1 MKDSQNRLRSF
12 ATRFALA
19 TLVCTALV
27 LALPAAAQ
35 PADDAGDG
43 ANAIGVAN
51 AQPLAERA
59 AANYRAQAR
68 YPDHSRGIAAGGADP
83 VRARR
88 TPSPHSLRPG
98 EDSAKIT
105 VWSGEVSYEHPAAVT
120 LYATLDPAPGQ
131 GRGKAASAAIQG
143 EVVTQSGATVGTVDY
158 RDDGEGA
165 DRKAGDGVHT
175 GTFSVPA
182 EHVPALAESF
192 GVKVTAVMDGGET
205 VGVIGGFL
213 YGRPDA
219 HLTGNYR
226 DSVRGGDLVIE
237 AEVEVTES
245 GRFYLEATV
254 APLQGGPG
262 AAPIGWAQAAA
273 ELDPGTHWLELP
285 FYGLMFHERGA
296 AGPFRLSSVA
306 LSTTTGMPNALNDLV
321 EDAHR
326 TRAYPLA
333 RFTQRP
339 FANPGL
345 LRAAER
351 LERSRASRQNGNGGG

>member
-1 MKDSQNRLRSF
+1 MQDTRKTPRSLIASF
-12 ATRFALA
+12 AMAALLCAALA
-19 TLVCTALV
+19 VT
-27 LALPAAAQ
+27 LPAAAQ
-35 PADDAGDG
+35 PADAAG
-43 ANAIGVAN
+43 ANAVGVAT

-68 YPDHSRGIAAGGADP
+68 YPDHSRAVAPGGDDP

-88 TPSPHSLRPG
+88 TPAPHSLRPNADAPG
-98 EDSAKIT
+98 IT
-105 VWSGEVSYEHPAAVT
+105 VWSSEVSYEHPAVVT
-120 LYATLDPAPGQ
+120 LYATVDPAPG
-131 GRGKAASAAIQG
+131 RSGKVDAAILG
-143 EVVTQSGATVGTVDY
+143 EVVTPAGVTVGTVDY

-165 DRKAGDGVHT
+165 DRRAGDGVHT

-182 EHVPALAESF
+182 EHLPALAESF

-205 VGVIGGFL
+205 VGAIGGFL
-213 YGRPDA
+213 YGQPDA
-219 HLTGNYR
+219 QLTGNYR
-226 DSVRGGDLVIE
+226 DSVRGGNLVVE

-245 GRFYLEATV
+245 GRFYLEGTV
-254 APLQGGPG
+254 APVQGGPG
-262 AAPIGWAQAAA
+262 AAPVGWAQAAV
-273 ELDPGTHWLELP
+273 ELEPGSHWVELS

-333 RFTQRP
+333 HFTRRP

-351 LERSRASRQNGNGGG
+351 LERPAPQGHGQGNGGG